1 MSTPLLVSLVCPFYN
16 EELGVNAFFEAVTQE
31 FARLEKYTFEVICV
45 DDGSKDGTLGQLIE
59 MSLKDPRIK
68 VVELSRNFGKEAA
81 LTAGLDFAA
90 GDLIIPID
98 SDLQDPLS
106 LIGRLIQ
113 AWEAHDVDVVLA
125 KRSNRESDTLGKRLS
140 ASAFYD
146 IYNALAQ
153 IKIPNNV
160 GDCRLMTR
168 IVVDALKLLPE
179 KQRFMKGLFAWVG
192 FRTVTIEYTREP
204 RAAGTTKFS
213 GWKLWNFA
221 LEGITSFS
229 SLPLRIWTYMGVTGA
244 MITSLYALFI
254 VIRTLIF
261 GVDLPGYASLLV
273 AVLFLGSVQL
283 IGIGVLGE
291 YIGRTY
297 MESKRRP
304 TYLIR
309 KTYQQGAAKNSLGVE
324 CVGSKPN

>member
-1 MSTPLLVSLVCPFYN
+1 MDSKLLVSLVCPFHN
-16 EELGVNAFFEAVTQE
+16 EEMGINEFYAMITQE
-31 FARLEKYTFEVICV
+31 IALLDAFDFEVICI
-45 DDGSKDGTLGQLIE
+45 DDGSSDSTLEQLIALTHQD
-59 MSLKDPRIK
+59 SRFQ

-81 LTAGLDFAA
+81 LTAGLDCSQ
-90 GDLIIPID
+90 GDLIIPLD
-98 SDLQDPLS
+98 SDLQDPPS
-106 LIGRLIQ
+106 LISQMIR
-113 AWEAHDVDVVLA
+113 AWESSGADVVLA
-125 KRSNRESDTLGKRLS
+125 KRVDRQSDSVSKRLS
-140 ASAFYD
+140 AAAFYD
-146 IYNALAQ
+146 TYNFLAH
-153 IKIPNNV
+153 IKIPKNV

-192 FRTVTIEYTREP
+192 FKTVTIEYVRQP
-204 RAAGTTKFS
+204 RSTGTTKFS

-229 SLPLRIWTYMGVTGA
+229 SLPLRVWTYLGMVGA
-244 MITSLYALFI
+244 LITVLYGFFI
-254 VIRTLIF
+254 MIRTLIF

-273 AVLFLGSVQL
+273 AILFLGSVQL

-297 MESKRRP
+297 MEAKRRP

-309 KTYQQGAAKNSLGVE
+309 KTYQQETQNE
-324 CVGSKPN
+324 RQ